1 MDGGISNGL
10 AAIMGALVGGLASLT
25 STWVSERTRH
35 KRDLLQRE
43 ISKRETAYSDFI
55 DHASKLY
62 VTSATHNLND
72 DDANFE
78 SELEGAVSLYGIASR
93 IRLFAS
99 DRVIKEAE
107 AVLDQILIQFGAEN
121 ISVDQ
126 LREKKLNDPDPLKA
140 FSISCRREL
149 HDLQRVI

>member
-1 MDGGISNGL
+1 MDGGISNGV
-10 AAIMGALVGGLASLT
+10 AAIMGALVGGLASLA

-35 KRDLLQRE
+35 RRDLLQRE
-43 ISKRETAYSDFI
+43 ITKRETTYSDFI

-72 DDANFE
+72 TDANLE
-78 SELEGAVSLYGIASR
+78 AELEGAVSLYGIASR

-107 AVLDQILIQFGAEN
+107 AVLDLILMQFGAEN
-121 ISVDQ
+121 ISVDE
-126 LREKKLNDPDPLKA
+126 LREKKLNERDPLKA

-149 HDLQRVI
+149 HELHRI

>member
-1 MDGGISNGL
+1 MDGGLSNGV
-10 AAIMGALVGGLASLT
+10 AAIMGALVGGLASLM
-25 STWVSERTRH
+25 SSWVGERTRH

-43 ISKRETAYSDFI
+43 ITKRESTYSEFI

-62 VTSATHNLND
+62 VTSATHNLD
-72 DDANFE
+72 DHDANFE

-107 AVLDQILIQFGAEN
+107 AVLEVILIQYGAEN
-121 ISVDQ
+121 ISLQ
-126 LREKKLNDPDPLKA
+126 ELREKKFNDRD
-140 FSISCRREL
+140 
-149 HDLQRVI
+149 